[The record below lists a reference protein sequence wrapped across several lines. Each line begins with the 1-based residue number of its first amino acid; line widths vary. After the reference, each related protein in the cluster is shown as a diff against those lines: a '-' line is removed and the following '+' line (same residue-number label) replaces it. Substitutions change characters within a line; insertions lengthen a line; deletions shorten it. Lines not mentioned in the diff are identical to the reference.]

1 MVRIHPLQP
10 RGTEYKMSNFLL
22 FLTGCYLGLD
32 ALNDKCPGGPDCWCP
47 WDTAHEY
54 FPPLDE
60 YDNII
65 CGDSGEGNQ

>member
-1 MVRIHPLQP
+1 MVRIHPPQP
-10 RGTEYKMSNFLL
+10 WYMEYKMSGFLL

-32 ALNDKCPGGPDCWCP
+32 ALNNECPGGSNCWCP

-60 YDNII
+60 HNNII
-65 CGDSGEGNQ
+65 CDDSGEGNQ